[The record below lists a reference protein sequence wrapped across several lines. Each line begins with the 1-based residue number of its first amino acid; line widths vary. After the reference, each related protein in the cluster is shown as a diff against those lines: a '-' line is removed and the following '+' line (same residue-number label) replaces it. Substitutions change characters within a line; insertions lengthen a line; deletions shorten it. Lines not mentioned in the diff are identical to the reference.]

1 MEGTSLDITV
11 DIIQKLREII
21 PSVFTDGKVDFEQ
34 LKLVLGESISNDS
47 ERYQLSWNGKSDAYK
62 VLQTPTSETLVPNF
76 EDSVN
81 WDLAN
86 NILIEGENLKVLK
99 ILQKSYYSKVKLIL
113 IDPPYNTGSDSFIY
127 PDKFSESKEEYL
139 KKLGDKDDEGFMMK
153 EGLFRPNRKEN
164 GQFHS
169 NWLSMMLPRL
179 FLARNL
185 MREDGAII
193 VHIDEHEQA
202 NLLLLMNEIFGKENQ
217 IGNMI
222 WDKGNP
228 KGDASGI
235 SYQHESI
242 LVYAKNK
249 ESFLAQTNLVRK
261 KKNAEKIL
269 KKAGDLFKQLNK
281 EDIPEDLKTI
291 GKEYNLSDTVL
302 KKFTRKTSLD
312 DINDNFSKWLK
323 KQDLTG
329 GELAYNKIDSKGDV
343 YRLVSMAWPNKK
355 KAPDD
360 YFVPLI
366 HPITKK
372 PCPIPRRGWRY
383 PTSTMNDFLA
393 KGEIIFGIDE
403 TIQPQRKYLLKENL
417 VENLPSVLFYGG
429 SDDSLLRKL
438 DLEFENPKPV
448 AFTKSLIQAFTK
460 SNDRDL
466 VLDFFAGSGTTAHA
480 VVEANKSDNGNR
492 KFINVQLP
500 EQIDEKSE
508 MLKKGINT
516 IAQLTT
522 RRIKTVVEQTNL
534 EYQNILDFTGDYP
547 IGVRCFS
554 LSDSNFKIWRGDVI
568 ENENDLI
575 TQMNL
580 FKTPL
585 RTDTKRDNILWELL
599 LKSGFQLTER
609 TQIIEVG
616 KTDRLF
622 ISENGKVLFCLDSF
636 NKKIEEEILKQKPI
650 IVVCLDTLFENDD
663 CQKTN
668 FHLKLQDNGIEFKT
682 I

>member
-460 SNDRDL
+460 SNDTDL

-609 TQIIEVG
+609 TQSIEVG